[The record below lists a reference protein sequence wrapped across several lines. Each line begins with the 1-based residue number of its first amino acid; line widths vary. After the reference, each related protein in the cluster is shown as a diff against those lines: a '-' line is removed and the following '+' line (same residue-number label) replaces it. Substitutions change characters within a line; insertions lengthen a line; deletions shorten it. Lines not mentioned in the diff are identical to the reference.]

1 MFLQQGYIPPRF
13 IIAPFPHIVRGL
25 IKFWAD
31 SKQILNISIPISGQ
45 IQERVKP
52 FASVE
57 GKKKSRA
64 KITLNTVH
72 SKHQKLMA
80 IPAPLHFF

>member
-31 SKQILNISIPISGQ
+31 SKQVLNISIPISGQ

-57 GKKKSRA
+57 GKK
-64 KITLNTVH
+64 NQG
-72 SKHQKLMA
+72 QK
-80 IPAPLHFF
+80 

>member
-1 MFLQQGYIPPRF
+1 MYLQQGYIRPRF

-25 IKFWAD
+25 IKFLAD

-45 IQERVKP
+45 IQSRVKP

-57 GKKKSRA
+57 DKKKIKGKNNPVYS
-64 KITLNTVH
+64 
-72 SKHQKLMA
+72 
-80 IPAPLHFF
+80 P